1 MSQERFLYAVSVVVP
16 IYNTKEYLAECLDS
30 LEAQT
35 LESLQVILV
44 DDGSTDGSG
53 AIADAYAERR
63 PDRFRAIHQ
72 ENAGQSAARNAG
84 MALAEGEYLGFFDS
98 DDIALPEMFETMY
111 AAAKERDADHVS
123 CGYQGFAVGANGEHL
138 ERPALICGDS
148 RTGEDL
154 YRGVKAGAPQHMW
167 RRAMLVREGLEFPN
181 YLAYEDLS
189 FYLRAIPYVG
199 ASANVARPLFQR
211 RWREGSVMTGYS
223 LEKAERRIQVFRD
236 AFAAYRALGLP
247 ATYTKLLEGVCVRV
261 LMMSHLA
268 SCGQLAAG
276 ERGRAVRA
284 VMAFLGHE
292 LPYPRRDLDAG
303 GVSGIYLRFCPL
315 WLVPLAARAGARA
328 WRNGA

>member
-1 MSQERFLYAVSVVVP
+1 MSQERFRYAVSVVVP
-16 IYNTKEYLAECLDS
+16 IYNTGDYLVECLDS
-30 LEAQT
+30 VEAQT
-35 LESLQVILV
+35 LDSLQVILV

-72 ENAGQSAARNAG
+72 ENAGQSAARNVG

-98 DDIALPEMFETMY
+98 DDIALPEMFEAMY
-111 AAAKERDADHVS
+111 AAAKGAGADHVS
-123 CGYQGFAVGANGEHL
+123 CGYQGFAVGKNGERV

-189 FYLRAIPYVG
+189 FYLRAIPHVG

-211 RWREGSVMTGYS
+211 RWREGSVMAGHT
-223 LEKAERRIQVFRD
+223 LEKVECLIQVFRD
-236 AFAAYRALGLP
+236 AFAAYRAQGLP
-247 ATYTKLLEGVCVRV
+247 ETYTKLLEGV
-261 LMMSHLA
+261 SA
-268 SCGQLAAG
+268 TYGQTCHF
-276 ERGRAVRA
+276 RGR
-284 VMAFLGHE
+284 
-292 LPYPRRDLDAG
+292 
-303 GVSGIYLRFCPL
+303 
-315 WLVPLAARAGARA
+315 
-328 WRNGA
+328 